1 MKYNMRQV
9 SIVIIL
15 LLNWT
20 AINAQTLQ
28 GQKSATHF
36 FMVNL
41 DADIAEVLSA
51 GDAVKNVSVYSLSS
65 NGMITSIIDTF
76 YQIAEERFK
85 AELGL
90 ELLPLGELKNKIRY
104 NKDYPLCPDMPNIK
118 KVLKTASGYKFY
130 LDYYVNVF
138 SDLYQETMA
147 KPTPARIRPL
157 FAICFTLY
165 NASGIA
171 VEKVEYSYKTRKPL
185 AQANLSTDK
194 SCQQIKT
201 RLCEYYSEA
210 LEGFSV
216 VCRKKLT
223 AQL

>member
-1 MKYNMRQV
+1 MRQV
-9 SIVIIL
+9 SIIVIL

-20 AINAQTLQ
+20 VINAQTLQ

-51 GDAVKNVSVYSLSS
+51 NDAGKSVTVFSLSS
-65 NGMITSIIDTF
+65 NEMITSIIDTF

-147 KPTPARIRPL
+147 KPTPTRIRPL

-171 VEKVEYSYKTRKPL
+171 IEKVEYSYKTRKPL
-185 AQANLSTDK
+185 AQANWPADK
-194 SCQQIKT
+194 SCLQIKT

-210 LEGFSV
+210 LEGFSI